1 MFTKTLML
9 TRPVSIKAGLVV
21 GAVALILGAAFP
33 AWASLGGDVST
44 IQADQVQLQG
54 TRRVVAAQ
62 SSTGQ
67 AYTVHE
73 IQTANGTVVREYLS
87 SSGMVFGLAWRG
99 HWPPNMR
106 QLLGSYAE
114 QYRQAV
120 NAQQKNSRPGRRP
133 LVVEQPGLVVEMG
146 GHPRAFAGM
155 AYIPDMLPQ
164 GVKAEDIR

>member
-1 MFTKTLML
+1 MSKQYSASIGSRLLTAGTGLM
-9 TRPVSIKAGLVV
+9 ILV
-21 GAVALILGAAFP
+21 GAFP

-54 TRRVVAAQ
+54 TRRVVTAQ

-114 QYRQAV
+114 PYTQAV

-133 LVVEQPGLVVEMG
+133 LVVEQPGLVVQMG

-164 GVKAEDIR
+164 GVKAEDIQ